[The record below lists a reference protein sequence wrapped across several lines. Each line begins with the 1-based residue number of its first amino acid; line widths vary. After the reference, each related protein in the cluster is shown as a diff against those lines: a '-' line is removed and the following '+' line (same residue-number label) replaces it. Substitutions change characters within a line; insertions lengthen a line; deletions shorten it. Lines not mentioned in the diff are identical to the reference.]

1 MCCYVVC
8 VKLSQMKN
16 DGSNHQQCSSKI
28 SLLFNKVHTKKKSHT
43 HKQCS
48 DKVAFYALC
57 VDIMCRHYVYTLN
70 SLNEW
75 SDIRKKNLPI

>member
-1 MCCYVVC
+1 MMDQIINSTL
-8 VKLSQMKN
+8 VKYNFYLIKFTYIQ
-16 DGSNHQQCSSKI
+16 
-28 SLLFNKVHTKKKSHT
+28 KKSHT

-70 SLNEW
+70 SLNEL
-75 SDIRKKNLPI
+75 SDMRRKKSTYMNASF

>member
-1 MCCYVVC
+1 MMDQIINSTL
-8 VKLSQMKN
+8 VKYHFYLIKFTQK
-16 DGSNHQQCSSKI
+16 KI
-28 SLLFNKVHTKKKSHT
+28 THT

-70 SLNEW
+70 SLNEL
-75 SDIRKKNLPI
+75 SDMRKKNLPI